1 MQQNNY
7 TSITF
12 YLFNNKEINYKQYLL
27 FLFLLVFLFYINKLH
42 SIKLYTMQ
50 DQMHRLKILTHAKY
64 FLPLIY
70 ILLLPTVS
78 HYTEEG
84 L

>member
-12 YLFNNKEINYKQYLL
+12 YLFNNKEINYKQYLF

-50 DQMHRLKILTHAKY
+50 DQMHRFKILTHAKY